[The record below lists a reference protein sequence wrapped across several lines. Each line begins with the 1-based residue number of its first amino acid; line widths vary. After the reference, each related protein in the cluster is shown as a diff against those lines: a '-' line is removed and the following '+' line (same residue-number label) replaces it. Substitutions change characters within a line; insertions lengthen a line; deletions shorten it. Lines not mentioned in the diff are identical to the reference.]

1 MMMLAVMM
9 FVMVAVTVST
19 AFRLKGGLDL
29 LKIRPQATE
38 HIFYYMVGP
47 NQKDMVSN
55 FGWQMPITQVPCQ
68 AHQLDRIFVSD
79 FDNVLH
85 SGLNLQPS
93 SIVQLQAVSFSHGNG
108 FWKIKKNIVPL
119 ISGQAKAAAV
129 TRVKVESERSCGVF
143 RWPIPGGP
151 MNRSAMSGITVNG
164 SVMRS
169 HNLTQYMKY
178 R

>member
-1 MMMLAVMM
+1 M
-9 FVMVAVTVST
+9 
-19 AFRLKGGLDL
+19 
-29 LKIRPQATE
+29 KIRAQATE

-47 NQKDMVSN
+47 NQKNMVSN
-55 FGWQMPITQVPCQ
+55 FGRQMPITQVPRQ

-93 SIVQLQAVSFSHGNG
+93 SIIQLQPVSFSHGNG

-119 ISGQAKAAAV
+119 ISNQAKAAAV
-129 TRVKVESERSCGVF
+129 TRVKVESERSCCVF
-143 RWPIPGGP
+143 RWPIPGRS

-169 HNLTQYMKY
+169 HSLIQYMKY

>member
-1 MMMLAVMM
+1 
-9 FVMVAVTVST
+9 
-19 AFRLKGGLDL
+19 
-29 LKIRPQATE
+29 
-38 HIFYYMVGP
+38 
-47 NQKDMVSN
+47 
-55 FGWQMPITQVPCQ
+55 MPITQVPRQ

-93 SIVQLQAVSFSHGNG
+93 SIVQLQPVSFSHGNG

-129 TRVKVESERSCGVF
+129 TRVKVESERSCCVF
-143 RWPIPGGP
+143 RWPIPDGS

-169 HNLTQYMKY
+169 HSLTQYMKY